1 MIRLRTIAAA
11 FGLGV
16 TGLNTHAVGPDAPM
30 GIVPFVD
37 PAHPPVYRAPDET
50 QAARI
55 ALGRSTFNTQWV
67 GRGAGGPGDSEGL
80 GPLYNAASC
89 ATCHPGG
96 ARGAGPTRGGPAPVA
111 LEIQLEMPGGS
122 DAGDPTYG
130 HVFNTAAV
138 GGARAEGVVTVRYR
152 EIYGYYYPDG
162 MRWRIRAPHY
172 DLGRSSR
179 GPLAPTTI
187 IKPRLAPALFGV
199 GLLEAVPRA
208 AIGDDPGAGGRF
220 GWQEEALSI
229 RDQTTRAFAR
239 EMGVT
244 SGDRPD
250 DDCTPVEVD
259 CLPRGSSTTHSPEVA
274 EDLLDA
280 LVIFEHEL
288 AVPESAVRP
297 KNAALGSEL
306 FMAIGCA
313 RCHRPQLPV
322 ELPAGD
328 GTRVSGVIAP
338 YTDLRLHD
346 LGTEM
351 ADENASGTRVA
362 SRWRTAPLWGFGYR
376 IRTESQPTFLH
387 DGRARTAEEA
397 ILWHSGEAA
406 AARREFTNL
415 GPRSREALL
424 RWLETL

>member
-1 MIRLRTIAAA
+1 MIRLRTIAATV
-11 FGLGV
+11 GLGAM
-16 TGLNTHAVGPDAPM
+16 GLNTHAAG
-30 GIVPFVD
+30 
-37 PAHPPVYRAPDET
+37 PDET
-50 QAARI
+50 QAARVD
-55 ALGRSTFNTQWV
+55 LGRAMFNTQWV
-67 GRGAGGPGDSEGL
+67 GRGAGGPGRNEGL

-96 ARGAGPTRGGPAPVA
+96 ARGAGPTGSGPAPVA
-111 LEIQLEMPGGS
+111 LEIQLDTPGGTGS
-122 DAGDPTYG
+122 GDPVYG
-130 HVFNTAAV
+130 HVFNTAALDGV
-138 GGARAEGVVTVRYR
+138 RAEGTVTVQYR

-162 MRWRIRAPHY
+162 VRWRIRAPHY
-172 DLGRSSR
+172 DLTRLSR
-179 GPLAPTTI
+179 GPLAPTTL

-208 AIGDDPGAGGRF
+208 ALGDDPGPGGRF

-250 DDCTPVEVD
+250 DDCTPAEVD
-259 CLPRGSSTTHSPEVA
+259 CLPRKAFAATTGSPEIA

-280 LVIFEHEL
+280 LVTFEHEL
-288 AVPESAVRP
+288 AVPGSAVHP
-297 KNAALGSEL
+297 KNATLGSQL
-306 FMAIGCA
+306 FAALGCA

-322 ELPAGD
+322 ERVAGD
-328 GTRVSGVIAP
+328 GTRVSTVIAP

-346 LGTEM
+346 LGVEM
-351 ADENASGTRVA
+351 ADENVSGTRVA
-362 SRWRTAPLWGFGYR
+362 SKWRTAPLWGFGYR
-376 IRTESQPTFLH
+376 IRTESPPTFLH

-406 AARREFTNL
+406 RERREFTNL